1 MATTLRT
8 MIVEEIKQWSS
19 GAESCVLID
28 FRGLAAKDAGALR
41 RMLRGKGVQMNVV
54 PNRLF
59 RRALAETASEA
70 LAKDD
75 ALTALLKGPT
85 AVVFGDDGAV
95 TAAKALVD
103 WCKDH
108 KNVAIK
114 GGLFERRVIGSR
126 EVEALSRIPSKHVLI
141 AQAVGGFASPL
152 RGLVG
157 VLGGVVRSLA
167 CALNAIKDTKKE

>member
-1 MATTLRT
+1 MAKELRN
-8 MIVEEIKQWSS
+8 MIVEELKQWAS
-19 GAESCVLID
+19 GAESCVLVD
-28 FRGLAAKDAGALR
+28 FRGMAAKESDALR

-54 PNRLF
+54 PNRLY
-59 RRALAETASEA
+59 RRALAETTSEA
-70 LAKDD
+70 LAKDA
-75 ALTALLKGPT
+75 ALTPMLKGPT

-108 KNVAIK
+108 KNIAIK

-126 EVEALSRIPSKHVLI
+126 EVEALSKIPGKPVLI
-141 AQAVGGFASPL
+141 AQAVGGIASPL

>member
-1 MATTLRT
+1 VAKALRS
-8 MIVEEIKQWSS
+8 MIVEEIKQWAS

-28 FRGLAAKDAGALR
+28 FRGLPAKEADALR
-41 RMLRGKGVQMNVV
+41 RTLRGKGIQMNVV
-54 PNRLF
+54 PNRLYG
-59 RRALAETASEA
+59 RVLVETSGEA
-70 LAKDD
+70 LAKDE
-75 ALTALLKGPT
+75 ALAALLKGPT

-114 GGLFERRVIGSR
+114 GGLFERRVIGTR
-126 EVEALSRIPSKHVLI
+126 EVEALSRIPSKQVLI

-152 RGLVG
+152 RGLVV